1 MITETFTP
9 DEIKDQAQL
18 WFDTYA
24 GTYARLLKRTKAEAN
39 RAFVVFC
46 DLMLGVDYRDVKGQ
60 NKKVFIESFMN
71 SNQMTRVSRKS
82 VVDGSVEYRELV
94 DAYLGE

>member
-1 MITETFTP
+1 MTTETFTP
-9 DEIKDQAQL
+9 NQIVEEATL
-18 WFDTYA
+18 WFMTFN

-71 SNQMTRVSRKS
+71 SNQMTRVSHKS

>member
-1 MITETFTP
+1 MTTETFTP

-60 NKKVFIESFMN
+60 TKSFYESFMN
-71 SNQMTRVSRKS
+71 SNQMTRVSHKS